1 MESVRGLT
9 GAGPSQVGP
18 VTAMRVR
25 DVSRPRPEHL
35 AAAEDAEEEGSRVK
49 RRRARRRDQ
58 AQAQVEDPAQA
69 QAQVEDPAGRSRG
82 QPDAAAGGF
91 PVSS

>member
-18 VTAMRVR
+18 GGAMRAR

-35 AAAEDAEEEGSRVK
+35 AAAEEPAETARSK
-49 RRRARRRDQ
+49 RRRPPRRRERDQ
-58 AQAQVEDPAQA
+58 RD
-69 QAQVEDPAGRSRG
+69 DGDGSSR
-82 QPDAAAGGF
+82 
-91 PVSS
+91 VSS

>member
-58 AQAQVEDPAQA
+58 AQAQVEDPA
-69 QAQVEDPAGRSRG
+69 GRSRS